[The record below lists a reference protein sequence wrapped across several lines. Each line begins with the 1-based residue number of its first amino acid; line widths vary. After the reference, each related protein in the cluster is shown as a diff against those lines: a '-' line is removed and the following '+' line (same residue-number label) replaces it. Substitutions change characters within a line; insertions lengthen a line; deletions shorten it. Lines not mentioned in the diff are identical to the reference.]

1 MTEPGLK
8 KLNNI
13 IEHFDRISR
22 EYDFCR
28 TFDSE
33 PVYHLAQMVGRDEL
47 TLCDFGCGTG
57 RYLLPMIKVL
67 DELGT
72 TVKRATGVD
81 ISPNMLGV
89 AKTRTEGFEVPV
101 DWVFAPSY
109 ETGLKSNSVTV
120 VTAFNSFHHLPVEGT
135 VEEIKRILEPHG
147 YFAIYSRTKDQEA
160 EHIWGKHFP
169 DYLDYSQVLDREILR
184 GLAEYGGFELIEERD
199 FTFKRCVPFTRVN
212 EQTKNKHYSTLELY
226 DQGDFERA
234 YDIFVKNVE
243 GSYGDLENI
252 AYESSYTLFLY
263 MKKQKC

>member
-1 MTEPGLK
+1 M
-8 KLNNI
+8 
-13 IEHFDRISR
+13 
-22 EYDFCR
+22 
-28 TFDSE
+28 
-33 PVYHLAQMVGRDEL
+33 
-47 TLCDFGCGTG
+47 
-57 RYLLPMIKVL
+57 
-67 DELGT
+67 
-72 TVKRATGVD
+72 
-81 ISPNMLGV
+81 
-89 AKTRTEGFEVPV
+89 
-101 DWVFAPSY
+101 
-109 ETGLKSNSVTV
+109 
-120 VTAFNSFHHLPVEGT
+120 EGT
-135 VEEIKRILEPHG
+135 VAEIKRVLEPNG
-147 YFAIYSRTKDQEA
+147 YLAIYSRTKDQEA

-263 MKKQKC
+263 MKEQKC